1 MMKLNWDKREEY
13 LKQLSHR
20 DCVLFA
26 LFCAK
31 QVKPTLPEAIKAI
44 EVTERWLEGKATR
57 EECRDAAYAANAVV
71 NAAAYAAYA
80 AYAANAA
87 NAAYAAYAAAY
98 ATYATDATALKEAQ
112 MEYLYE
118 LLYVDEIFEQ
128 KVLGG

>member
-57 EECRDAAYAANAVV
+57 EECRDAAYAANAANAVV
-71 NAAAYAAYA
+71 NAA